1 MPVAIDTSILIA
13 AERAGGIADLLPA
26 DEEGPYYI
34 PAHAAAEFLAGTHS
48 PAPRAL
54 QEKALRIYLG
64 TFRDL
69 VRPFGEREAAALAE
83 LSASLRKT
91 GQTMKWFDAAIAAQ
105 AIASGD
111 KILSLDSDFDRVKD
125 RVAVIP

>member
-1 MPVAIDTSILIA
+1 MRKAPTT
-13 AERAGGIADLLPA
+13 
-26 DEEGPYYI
+26 I